1 MKDLQHI
8 DNYKAWQDFANIVHA
23 RAHRVSMMI
32 SDRAIQIS
40 KQHLGPNDGMCFL
53 CAHNW
58 QGQSWMTPEQNK
70 AARLILHLERES
82 FRPGDMADRIIMR
95 AWNKMVLSGK
105 VAKSALYQGVL

>member
-1 MKDLQHI
+1 
-8 DNYKAWQDFANIVHA
+8 
-23 RAHRVSMMI
+23 
-32 SDRAIQIS
+32 
-40 KQHLGPNDGMCFL
+40 
-53 CAHNW
+53 
-58 QGQSWMTPEQNK
+58 MTPEQNK